1 MVFNPCRQQSHIAKH
16 FVAVS
21 TNRSKVVEFGIDEAN
36 MFRFWDWVGGRYS
49 LWSSIGLSIALFLGF
64 ERFQELLNGAYAMD
78 EHFRH

>member
-1 MVFNPCRQQSHIAKH
+1 MQANESHIAKH
-16 FVAVS
+16 FAAVS

-64 ERFQELLNGAYAMD
+64 DRFQEMLNGAYAMD
-78 EHFRH
+78 EHFRQ